1 MWALLPILP
10 FYVECYPLYLL
21 RCARVFDIP
30 FALGCMT
37 YVCRRFALQFD
48 RTEQL
53 AQELRKS
60 RGGKLGG
67 KLLSLVGVVIAVA
80 GIVLGGNIVAIVI
93 GGVLLALGQMAQSK
107 SKSKAS
113 QQAFAAIAPGVIASV
128 LENIQMDPSP
138 RLLRAEGT
146 NIPLPS
152 HSHCS
157 GSGYIRGTYRGLTTE
172 ACTVRLTEE
181 NQVQREETGL
191 WEKNEQVVYAGQWM
205 LCELGREFPTWL
217 TIWPRG
223 KLEKLLNARTI
234 KTGDESFDRQFNL
247 SSGDE
252 AEALRILSASRLE
265 RLMRL
270 ADTGFGKYAVN
281 LNTDGKLYIAVH
293 SGRGFF
299 DTGKGRESPEQLRQR
314 FAGELKW
321 FTGVID
327 TFRPL

>member
-1 MWALLPILP
+1 MEKQNIHQT
-10 FYVECYPLYLL
+10 
-21 RCARVFDIP
+21 D
-30 FALGCMT
+30 
-37 YVCRRFALQFD
+37 
-48 RTEQL
+48 EQL

-128 LENIQMDPSP
+128 FENVLMDPSP
-138 RLLRAEGT
+138 RLLRAEDT
-146 NIPLPS
+146 NIPLPR

-191 WEKNEQVVYAGQWM
+191 WEKNEQEVYTGQWM
-205 LCELGREFPTWL
+205 LCELGREFSTWL
-217 TIWPRG
+217 TIWPREG
-223 KLEKLLNARTI
+223 LDI
-234 KTGDESFDRQFNL
+234 ISMWQ
-247 SSGDE
+247 
-252 AEALRILSASRLE
+252 
-265 RLMRL
+265 
-270 ADTGFGKYAVN
+270 
-281 LNTDGKLYIAVH
+281 
-293 SGRGFF
+293 RGFMIC
-299 DTGKGRESPEQLRQR
+299 TS
-314 FAGELKW
+314 
-321 FTGVID
+321 V
-327 TFRPL
+327 